1 MVYRGLY
8 VWLCRVGSVCIP
20 SPLVDSANV
29 YSALSQRCMLSEYSV
44 YEIQDEGDE
53 PIEQPG
59 ESPRTN
65 HIGMVEA
72 HNLYEAYDVALGEF
86 GSPVAVE

>member
-1 MVYRGLY
+1 
-8 VWLCRVGSVCIP
+8 
-20 SPLVDSANV
+20 
-29 YSALSQRCMLSEYSV
+29 MLSEYSV